1 MVDREQDTRYMYIV
15 GLGFYRV
22 GAGLGE
28 VESTGAGH
36 TDCTEFGAATPT
48 TSPQTSPGNAGV
60 VPVTDTITTVA
71 ALLN

>member
-1 MVDREQDTRYMYIV
+1 MNRKRGTCTLYIV

-28 VESTGAGH
+28 AESTGAGH

-48 TSPQTSPGNAGV
+48 ASPQTSPGNAGV